1 MKLRTNEGNPDLWCL
16 YSKERIEIG
25 ERYVIIQETYG
36 GEVIEKTYKV
46 EYAPTQEELEDT
58 G

>member
-1 MKLRTNEGNPDLWCL
+1 MQLRTNQGDPDLWCI

-25 ERYVIIQETYG
+25 QRYVVVKETYH
-36 GEVIEKTYKV
+36 GEVIEKAYKV
-46 EYAPTQEELEDT
+46 EYAPTQDELE